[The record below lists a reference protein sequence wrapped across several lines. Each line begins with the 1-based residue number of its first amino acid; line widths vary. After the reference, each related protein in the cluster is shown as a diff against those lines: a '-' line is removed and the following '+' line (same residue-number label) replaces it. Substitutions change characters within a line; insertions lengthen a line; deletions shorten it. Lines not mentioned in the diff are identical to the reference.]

1 MDIEKYIRSGILEL
15 YALGLTSHEENQQI
29 LVMCAR
35 YARVQEALDELIDN
49 MENFQ
54 REISENQQG
63 MTRHFKDPQ
72 TLSIPDIQVQRPSG
86 RVYENLEMLIPGLE
100 LHRDKYADE
109 ITLEEALSHQ
119 YEPREEYPYQ
129 IIEKDKDTH
138 TWINKA
144 WLWAFALILSI
155 FLLGL
160 VFMFVYYAKRTRAD
174 SEYQKI
180 KTEQS
185 GSKPASSGS

>member
-35 YARVQEALDELIDN
+35 YARVQEALDDLIDD

-54 REISENQQG
+54 REINGNQQG
-63 MTRHFKDPQ
+63 LTRHFKDPQ
-72 TLSIPDIQVQRPSG
+72 TLSIPEIQRKRPSG
-86 RVYENLEMLIPGLE
+86 RVYDNLEMLIPGLE

-109 ITLEEALSHQ
+109 ITLEEALGQ
-119 YEPREEYPYQ
+119 PYEAREEYPYQ
-129 IIEKDKDTH
+129 IIEKDKDTY
-138 TWINKA
+138 TWVNKT

-155 FLLGL
+155 SLLGL
-160 VFMFVYYAKRTRAD
+160 IFMFVYYVQHERAD
-174 SEYQKI
+174 SELRKI
-180 KTEQS
+180 KTEKS
-185 GSKPASSGS
+185 GSRPTTHGL